1 MAKTFGNTKGA
12 AQKSKFPTYQY
23 KDGENKVR
31 IFGGVLPRYM
41 YWIKSSN
48 GKDIPLECLA
58 FDREEEKFTN
68 VEKDVVP
75 KYFPDLKCSWS
86 YAVNALNSEGE
97 PIVLNLKKK
106 LFQQIM
112 DAAETLGDPTDPDTG
127 WWIVFKRAK
136 TGSMAFN
143 VEYTLQVLKC
153 KPTPLT
159 DEQREVISKEKSIDE
174 KFPRPT
180 ADEIEKAIQRLTAGA
195 DDDEEG
201 GGAEGTPEEAKD
213 L

>member
-12 AQKSKFPTYQY
+12 AQKSKHPTYAY

-48 GKDIPLECLA
+48 GKDTPLECLS
-58 FDREEEKFTN
+58 FDRDEEKFTN
-68 VEKDVVP
+68 AERDVVP
-75 KYFPDLKCSWS
+75 KYFPDLKCTWS
-86 YAVNALNSEGE
+86 YAVNALTADNE
-97 PIVLNLKKK
+97 PVVLNLKKK
-106 LFQQIM
+106 LFQQIL

-127 WWIVFKRAK
+127 WWIVFKRSK

-153 KPTPLT
+153 RPSPLT
-159 DEQREVISKEKSIDE
+159 DEQRETISKEKSIDE

-180 ADEIEKAIQRLTAGA
+180 PEEIEKAIERLTSDAG
-195 DDDEEG
+195 EEDTG
-201 GGAEGTPEEAKD
+201 SGSPEEVKD

>member
-23 KDGENKVR
+23 KDGEQKLR
-31 IFGGVLPRYM
+31 LFGGVLPRYM

-48 GKDIPLECLA
+48 GKDIPLECLS
-58 FDREEEKFTN
+58 FDRDEEKFTN

-75 KYFPDLKCSWS
+75 SYFPDLKCSWS
-86 YAVNALNSEGE
+86 YAVNALTVDNE
-97 PIVLNLKKK
+97 PVVVNLKKK

-112 DAAETLGDPTDPDTG
+112 DAAESLGDPTDPDTG

-136 TGSMAFN
+136 TGSMAYN

-153 KPTPLT
+153 KSSALT
-159 DEQREVISKEKSIDE
+159 DEQREIISKEKSIDE

-180 ADEIEKAIQRLTAGA
+180 PEEIEKAIQRLTK
-195 DDDEEG
+195 DDDEG
-201 GGAEGTPEEAKD
+201 DAEGQATPEEAKD